1 MLVNAVTASLI
12 CSPSTEI
19 PLPQC
24 FDVLIKHCR
33 SRLVKKRSRALSPP
47 LFLSDRVQCVVVA
60 GGWGRAFFP
69 DNSSSAK
76 NDDEGCVS
84 LAHSTLMSHVVS
96 HTLSVLSVGQNNQLS
111 TCLYFL
117 TAWEMYYVTLCICH
131 FNRATKKDHW
141 QHCTF
146 LCGFKD
152 PKSCKTKKWA
162 ARQSPSL
169 SLSLSLSHP
178 IKEDPSSLGLFSW
191 VNMRVTVDLSQG
203 QAAFILADMFPT

>member
-69 DNSSSAK
+69 DNSSRAR
-76 NDDEGCVS
+76 NDGCAS

-96 HTLSVLSVGQNNQLS
+96 HTLFVLSVGQNNQPS
-111 TCLYFL
+111 TCLCFL
-117 TAWEMYYVTLCICH
+117 TAWEMYYATLCICH

-141 QHCTF
+141 QHCAF
-146 LCGFKD
+146 LCRFKD

-162 ARQSPSL
+162 AKTVSL
-169 SLSLSLSHP
+169 SVSVSL
-178 IKEDPSSLGLFSW
+178 I
-191 VNMRVTVDLSQG
+191 R
-203 QAAFILADMFPT
+203 